1 MSKAIPIIAV
11 ASWLMQMMTGT
22 DAVDAVAFSFA
33 IFFGLLA
40 VHVAGGFKTIVG
52 LLNLVMITKFLLV
65 ALVIKTVTWQALDSG
80 LKAPRATAEVMALG
94 FLGLFI
100 GTWLYRRLPRT
111 PGIVTDVTTS
121 RNYLAITIVFLF
133 FSMASAVAHLTFA
146 TSYDTE
152 LRGGLWGFAQGW
164 STLSAF
170 AVVPAMYYAWS
181 SGAKRF
187 LSHPLV
193 LSILLI
199 ELAYGIASTTKQSAM
214 EPLVCYAGVGFIRY
228 GIKSKA
234 VWGLVAAGLVFYTTI
249 IYPYSQYVR
258 DHGGRDGDLSSRM
271 EVIKAVFFSVST
283 DSDFRNMVETTIP
296 GHETYLGKESLASLS
311 RMAMVGEADRLIA
324 STDATQSYTGW
335 ETIVMGLQLM
345 VPSFIYPE
353 KPLSGGG
360 NLLAHIAGDIGDD
373 DLTTQVSYGVMASLF
388 NSFSLP
394 GVFWGSIIF
403 FGLIYYSLQ
412 IWYRNPVLNFDPY
425 GSSIWYILLAIE
437 FQHSLVEA
445 PVGNLLPS
453 LLNTGLMVVPV
464 IYAAKFLAAY
474 LPTSIS
480 DQTRRIAPPVY
491 LGAGPAR
498 Y

>member
-1 MSKAIPIIAV
+1 
-11 ASWLMQMMTGT
+11 
-22 DAVDAVAFSFA
+22 
-33 IFFGLLA
+33 LL
-40 VHVAGGFKTIVG
+40 
-52 LLNLVMITKFLLV
+52 
-65 ALVIKTVTWQALDSG
+65 
-80 LKAPRATAEVMALG
+80 
-94 FLGLFI
+94 
-100 GTWLYRRLPRT
+100 
-111 PGIVTDVTTS
+111 
-121 RNYLAITIVFLF
+121 
-133 FSMASAVAHLTFA
+133 SAVVRLIFA
-146 TSYDTE
+146 TSYDTD
-152 LRGGLWGFAQGW
+152 LRGGLWGFAQSL

-193 LSILLI
+193 LSILFM
-199 ELAYGIASTTKQSAM
+199 ELAYGIASTTKQSAI
-214 EPLVCYAGVGFIRY
+214 EPLACYAGVGFIRY
-228 GIKSKA
+228 GLKSKA
-234 VWGLVAAGLVFYTTI
+234 VWALVAAGLVFYTTI

-258 DHGGRDGDLSSRM
+258 NHGGRDGDLASRL

-296 GHETYLGKESLASLS
+296 GGETYLGKESLASYS

-324 STDATQSYTGW
+324 STDASQSYTGW

-394 GVFWGSIIF
+394 GVFWGSIVF
-403 FGLIYYSLQ
+403 FGLMYYSLQ
-412 IWYRNPVLNFDPY
+412 VWYRNPSLNFEPY
-425 GSSIWYILLAIE
+425 GSTIWYILLAIE

-464 IYAAKFLAAY
+464 IYLAKILAGF
-474 LPTSIS
+474 LPTSVS
-480 DQTRRIAPPVY
+480 DQARRTAPPVY
-491 LGAGPAR
+491 LGAGTVR
-498 Y
+498 S